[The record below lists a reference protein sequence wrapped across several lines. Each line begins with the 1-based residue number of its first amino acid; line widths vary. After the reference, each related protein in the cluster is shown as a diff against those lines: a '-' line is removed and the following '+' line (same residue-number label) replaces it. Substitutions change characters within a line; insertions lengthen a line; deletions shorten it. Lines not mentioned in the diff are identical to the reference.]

1 LEERAHA
8 DPAQGRV
15 IVVVADRSDD
25 DDVVDGGSR
34 RYYRLP
40 WGIAGFY
47 ALAFAGGV
55 ATLAA
60 VWAERGGG
68 FDVGDAEVRGC
79 GIMSIDRPPHH
90 RSRVHKKNPS
100 T

>member
-1 LEERAHA
+1 MEEQAHA

-15 IVVVADRSDD
+15 VVADRD
-25 DDVVDGGSR
+25 DDVVNAGSC

-55 ATLAA
+55 GTLAA

-68 FDVGDAEVRGC
+68 FDVWDTEVWTW
-79 GIMSIDRPPHH
+79 SYVD
-90 RSRVHKKNPS
+90 
-100 T
+100 